1 MTTLCLGYT
10 QDKESLHTE
19 YKEFCLQVPSSI
31 MYSPTMIQK
40 MIDSGVLDKDYNSLV
55 YQSIEIYCTNVFP
68 KNIVAFMN
76 AEIDGE
82 IILGVNDFGEI
93 TGIPCIGT
101 LNEKIVKNMLYD
113 SLSKNILDYDEIHDH
128 ITIDIV
134 KLGIDKK
141 LLSNKNLDDL
151 LHAYNSRIK
160 MHNIRTKIYQDKKK
174 EWVKKTTTYERKL
187 HDIINTKTSRG
198 ELMEYIRKN
207 CKDAMVRNY
216 LVGILDTDDVIHIQ
230 DFDKDNPN
238 TLFHWTCLFKDEKL
252 ADLLNARPE
261 KPQTPIRIHPEL
273 IFNKIAPLRL
283 RFIENNSNINF
294 YIIRVKI
301 KKYVSN
307 NAVYYRQPYSN
318 ECYYKIR
325 RLTNANEPFCSYF

>member
-101 LNEKIVKNMLYD
+101 LNEKIVKNMF
-113 SLSKNILDYDEIHDH
+113 
-128 ITIDIV
+128 
-134 KLGIDKK
+134 
-141 LLSNKNLDDL
+141 
-151 LHAYNSRIK
+151 
-160 MHNIRTKIYQDKKK
+160 
-174 EWVKKTTTYERKL
+174 
-187 HDIINTKTSRG
+187 
-198 ELMEYIRKN
+198 
-207 CKDAMVRNY
+207 VRFTVQKHFG
-216 LVGILDTDDVIHIQ
+216 L
-230 DFDKDNPN
+230 
-238 TLFHWTCLFKDEKL
+238 
-252 ADLLNARPE
+252 
-261 KPQTPIRIHPEL
+261 
-273 IFNKIAPLRL
+273 
-283 RFIENNSNINF
+283 
-294 YIIRVKI
+294 
-301 KKYVSN
+301 
-307 NAVYYRQPYSN
+307 
-318 ECYYKIR
+318 
-325 RLTNANEPFCSYF
+325 

>member
-1 MTTLCLGYT
+1 
-10 QDKESLHTE
+10 
-19 YKEFCLQVPSSI
+19 
-31 MYSPTMIQK
+31 MIQK

-82 IILGVNDFGEI
+82 IILGINDFGEI

-113 SLSKNILDYDEIHDH
+113 SLSKNILDYDEIHDY

-134 KLGIDKK
+134 KLDIDKK
-141 LLSNKNLDDL
+141 LLSNKNLDDRYTPIL
-151 LHAYNSRIK
+151 VGSKCIIFAQRY
-160 MHNIRTKIYQDKKK
+160 IRKKRRM
-174 EWVKKTTTYERKL
+174 VKKTTNYERKL
-187 HDIINTKTSRG
+187 HDIINTKRSLG
-198 ELMEYIRKN
+198 ELIEYIRRIARFN
-207 CKDAMVRNY
+207 SRNY
-216 LVGILDTDDVIHIQ
+216 LIGMLETDDVIHIQ

-238 TLFHWTCLFKDEKL
+238 TLFHWTCLFKDESWRAIKFTS
-252 ADLLNARPE
+252 RE
-261 KPQTPIRIHPEL
+261 TQTPIRIHPEL
-273 IFNKIAPLRL
+273 IFNKISPLRL

-301 KKYVSN
+301 KKYVSH

-325 RLTNANEPFCSYF
+325 RLTNANEPFCLHFWNLGSPLPPPLYWV